1 MPGLVPGIHV
11 SRLQTFLHVDGRNKS
26 EPLRGQRLKAHQA
39 SKKENVRDY
48 AIVFG
53 VRLNCS
59 RRPKAVCRIFGV
71 FETLI

>member
-11 SRLQTFLHVDGRNKS
+11 YADLPPRGWPEQVR
-26 EPLRGQRLKAHQA
+26 PLRGQRLKAHQA

-59 RRPKAVCRIFGV
+59 RRPKAVCKIFGV